1 MLAARRQEPMEKL
14 AADLRRKYGV
24 DVLVEAI
31 DLASPGAAARLKSS
45 LDAKSISIDI
55 LVNNAGYGLHGEF
68 LETPIE
74 RTVDM
79 IQLNIT
85 ALTELSYLFGRDM
98 AARRSGHILL
108 VASLLAFQPVPS
120 YAAYAAT
127 KSYVLALG
135 EALHDELRSQG
146 VVVTSLCP
154 GHTET
159 GFDAAAG
166 ATASPMLRLLT
177 MKPRPVAE
185 SGVRALSGERRCDR
199 GSDEQHRRVF
209 KPADAAVDA
218 ESVNEK
224 NYGGLSRVARSNAVA
239 LHPFGRQAGLASA
252 LLGFLQMGC
261 AAIGASFASVLP
273 FPPSVSLAVVLT
285 TASALPSG
293 LSSDRAAPAPSG
305 AGRFGSVPESTGG

>member
-1 MLAARRQEPMEKL
+1 MTEAIGEHMSQNAPIGTDKPGSLAGTTNGFAGQRALITGASSGLGLEFADLLAAQKVNLVLAARRQEPMEKL
-14 AADLRRKYGV
+14 AADLRRKYGI
-24 DVLVEAI
+24 DVRVEVI
-31 DLASPGAAARLKSS
+31 DLASPGAAARLKSG
-45 LDAKSISIDI
+45 LDAKSVSIDI

-108 VASLLAFQPVPS
+108 IASLLAFQPVPT

-177 MKPRPVAE
+177 MQPRPVAE
-185 SGVRALSGERRCDR
+185 SGIRALSR
-199 GSDEQHRRVF
+199 GKASVIAGLMNNIVAFSNRLTPRSMQRASMRRV
-209 KPADAAVDA
+209 
-218 ESVNEK
+218 
-224 NYGGLSRVARSNAVA
+224 
-239 LHPFGRQAGLASA
+239 
-252 LLGFLQMGC
+252 M
-261 AAIGASFASVLP
+261 
-273 FPPSVSLAVVLT
+273 
-285 TASALPSG
+285 
-293 LSSDRAAPAPSG
+293 AP
-305 AGRFGSVPESTGG
+305 